1 MKAIKTLFKTICCL
15 ILLSVFILHASAC
28 EDLRTERKVTILE
41 PVQHVLDAETGTNAI
56 GGGSEQIL
64 AQTFTIE
71 RNGNLT
77 GIYLPI
83 GCSDG
88 NLEIEIRNV
97 EAGEPGSTVHSREVF
112 SADDIVRDVSVFQ
125 LFSLSSFSVSA
136 GDRLAVVLQNES
148 GSCGM
153 ARGPEGDSYSRGE
166 GFYDARPNAP
176 GWRPLTIGT
185 GIHDLPF
192 LIVLEAD

>member
-1 MKAIKTLFKTICCL
+1 M
-15 ILLSVFILHASAC
+15 VFILLASAC
-28 EDLRTERKVTILE
+28 EDLRTEGKVTILE

-97 EAGEPGSTVHSREVF
+97 EADELGSTVHSSEVF
-112 SADDIVRDVSVFQ
+112 SADDIVRDVRVFQ
-125 LFSLSSFSVSA
+125 LFALPFLSVSA
-136 GDRLAVVLQNES
+136 GDQLAFVLQNES

-153 ARGPEGDSYSRGE
+153 ARGPEGDSYRGGE

-176 GWRPLTIGT
+176 GWRSITIGT

-192 LIVLEAD
+192 LIVLEDV